1 MMNMSMLLTYLPP
14 PLKPTYCTAVEQF
27 YPKMLGR
34 NPFLYRYFNE
44 TNQRSKKQAGAF
56 ASFIS
61 GTGPEEKGLMG
72 EKCPINVGT
81 PGVHDG
87 LSDSCPSQQS
97 KTLADG
103 KLHT

>member
-1 MMNMSMLLTYLPP
+1 MLLTYLPP

-44 TNQRSKKQAGAF
+44 TNQRTKKQAGAF

-61 GTGPEEKGLMG
+61 GTGPGG
-72 EKCPINVGT
+72 EKCVMNACPMNGGT

-87 LSDSCPSQQS
+87 LSDSNPSQQS

-103 KLHT
+103 KLHP